1 MRMRVDDL
9 RLAVAMVLAETP
21 YRRLGVKD
29 TRPAWERE
37 PAAYDKPEAGKG
49 SIAKG
54 KEAMSSDVEDEIAEM
69 QRSPEFSSVD
79 AFMNMKLDDEQYVYN
94 FMELQALARNLAAQR
109 TGDRRV
115 TAPSPADIAAV
126 RKELEG
132 GVGFK
137 YVPREPARDVRGSSS
152 NSHGTHPFA
161 GAGGGGSG
169 FSSDR
174 EGGGGFTAF
183 GGGPGALGGGYTWDP
198 NDKKNLPMGSRRR

>member
-1 MRMRVDDL
+1 VDDL

-54 KEAMSSDVEDEIAEM
+54 KEAMSGEVEDEIDELR
-69 QRSPEFSSVD
+69 QSPEFKSVD
-79 AFMNMKLDDEQYVYN
+79 DFMAMKLDDDDFVYN

-115 TAPSPADIAAV
+115 TVPSPTDVAAV
-126 RKELEG
+126 RKTLEDEF
-132 GVGFK
+132 GFK

-161 GAGGGGSG
+161 GSGGGGSG

-183 GGGPGALGGGYTWDP
+183 GGGPGALGGGYAWDP
-198 NDKKNLPMGSRRR
+198 KDKKNLPMGSRRR